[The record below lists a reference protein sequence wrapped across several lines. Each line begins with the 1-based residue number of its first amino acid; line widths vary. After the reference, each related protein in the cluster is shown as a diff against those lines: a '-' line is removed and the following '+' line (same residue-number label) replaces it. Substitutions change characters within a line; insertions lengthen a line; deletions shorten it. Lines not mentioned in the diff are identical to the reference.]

1 MAVPASGNAIT
12 LGKIYQE
19 IDGAGYSASPDSGEE
34 ASLTDMSTGNAPDSL
49 NTNSTN
55 RPDGNTPHSM
65 SEFYSYDHSASP
77 PFTWDAAAVA
87 VPQNWGDISGT
98 SAFTANAI
106 CSIGFAY
113 QPADNRMRV
122 RSGNGN
128 NSTAL
133 TYSYT
138 HTTYTL
144 GTGASDP
151 ENLQVQVT
159 WSGSFTGSYQS
170 SSEGSGRTSGA
181 FVTVAKQATSSN
193 NGSFTDYNWFVQ
205 KSSGTGTATYQTG
218 TGTNP
223 SWSFRAID
231 SGGSEIS
238 TTGSSTANAISLTAT
253 RGQSGGPG
261 GGGGGEFFC
270 LHEDM
275 LVNTEWGPMSI
286 KEVVDKD
293 PKIWAYNWNK
303 KQKEL
308 VDQNSNV
315 QILHDNLYVIN
326 GEFKITEDHV
336 MYGENHEAYSIEPD
350 LALKRYGKHSQELK
364 VGDKL
369 STLSGDNYIVNTIEK
384 LEGEHN
390 TYTISTQYNNFYADD
405 ILVDSEI

>member
-19 IDGAGYSASPDSGEE
+19 IDGAGYVAHDGSEE
-34 ASLTDMSTGNAPDSL
+34 VSLEDMSTGNAPDTL
-49 NTNSTN
+49 NTNSTS
-55 RPDGNTPHSM
+55 RPDGSQPHSM
-65 SEFYSYDHSASP
+65 SEFFSYDHSATP
-77 PFTWDAAAVA
+77 PFAWSGNAASVS
-87 VPQNWGDISGT
+87 QGWGNISGT

-138 HTTYTL
+138 HTTYT
-144 GTGASDP
+144 GNDP
-151 ENLQVQVT
+151 ANLQVQVT
-159 WSGSFTGSYQS
+159 WSGSFSGSYQS

-181 FVTVAKQATSSN
+181 FVTVAKQTTSSN
-193 NGSFTDYNWFVQ
+193 TGSFTTYTWFIQ
-205 KSSGTGTATYQTG
+205 KSSGTGTATYTTG
-218 TGTNP
+218 LGTNP
-223 SWSFRAID
+223 TWSFRAID
-231 SGGSEIS
+231 SGGSTIA
-238 TTGSSTANAISLTAT
+238 TTGSSTANGISLTAS
-253 RGQSGGPG
+253 RGQS
-261 GGGGGEFFC
+261 GGGEFFC

-275 LVNTEWGPMSI
+275 LINTEWGLMSI

-336 MYGENHEAYSIEPD
+336 MYGENHEAYSIEPN
-350 LALKRYGKHSQELK
+350 LALKKYGKHSQKLK

-390 TYTISTQYNNFYADD
+390 TYTISTQYNNFYAND

>member
-49 NTNSTN
+49 NTNSTSK
-55 RPDGNTPHSM
+55 PDGSTPHSM
-65 SEFYSYDHSASP
+65 SEFFSYDHSATP
-77 PFTWDAAAVA
+77 PFAWDSTNAVS
-87 VPQNWGDISGT
+87 VPSSWGDIAGS

-113 QPADNRMRV
+113 QPADDRMRV

-133 TYSYT
+133 SYSYT
-138 HTTYTL
+138 HTTYT
-144 GTGASDP
+144 GNDP
-151 ENLQVQVT
+151 ANLQVQVT
-159 WSGSFTGSYQS
+159 WSGSFSGSYQS

-181 FVTVAKQATSSN
+181 FITVAKQTTSSN
-193 NGSFTDYNWFVQ
+193 TGAFTDYNWFVQ
-205 KSSGTGTATYQTG
+205 KSSGTGTASYSTLG
-218 TGTNP
+218 GTNP

-231 SGGSEIS
+231 SGGSTIA
-238 TTGSSTANAISLTAT
+238 TTGSSTANSISLTAT
-253 RGQSGGPG
+253 RGSGGP
-261 GGGGGEFFC
+261 GGGGEFFC

-350 LALKRYGKHSQELK
+350 LALKKYGKHSQELK

-369 STLSGDNYIVNTIEK
+369 STLSGDKYMVNTIEK